1 MKQLSGL
8 DASFLYME
16 TPEMPMHVGALHLF
30 ELPAGYKGSFVA
42 DMRRHMAARL
52 PLAPALRRKL
62 AWMPFNLA
70 NPVWVD
76 AAPDLDQHIE
86 AVKLP
91 KGSTIADLEAQVGEL
106 HPLLLERDKPL
117 WKFYVFE
124 GIAPGPQKQKRYGLY
139 TKLHHAA
146 VDGQAAVALAAAIL
160 DVSPEPRD
168 IGQAKRPPK
177 SLQIGMAEMLSGVFA
192 NQLQQYASIVK
203 NLPTTVGALSQV
215 ARQGASGV
223 AGAALAKVRG
233 KAKAAEDSVS
243 LGRAPRTRLN
253 ASVTPLRAFAAASL
267 PMAELKALRR
277 AHDATLNDIVL
288 MICSGALRR
297 YFLDHG
303 PLPRQSLVAAV
314 PVSTR
319 AAGDTSSNNQASMT
333 VVKLGTHLADP
344 MKRLR
349 YVKEAT
355 AAMKASLG
363 SVKTLM
369 PIDFPSLGV
378 PWLMSA
384 VTAVYGRAR
393 VADRIPPVANVAIS
407 NVPGPAFPL
416 YMAGGRMLV
425 NYPTSIV
432 VHGVALNITVQS
444 YNDSLDFG
452 MMACGKA
459 MPQVAELAAHLHEAF
474 AELKAL
480 PATAAL
486 PADGAPAKAA
496 GTRVAPRKRVAS
508 RAPVT
513 DATTTPRASAP
524 SGAVA
529 HR

>member
-1 MKQLSGL
+1 
-8 DASFLYME
+8 
-16 TPEMPMHVGALHLF
+16 
-30 ELPAGYKGSFVA
+30 
-42 DMRRHMAARL
+42 
-52 PLAPALRRKL
+52 
-62 AWMPFNLA
+62 
-70 NPVWVD
+70 
-76 AAPDLDQHIE
+76 
-86 AVKLP
+86 
-91 KGSTIADLEAQVGEL
+91 
-106 HPLLLERDKPL
+106 
-117 WKFYVFE
+117 
-124 GIAPGPQKQKRYGLY
+124 
-139 TKLHHAA
+139 
-146 VDGQAAVALAAAIL
+146 
-160 DVSPEPRD
+160 
-168 IGQAKRPPK
+168 
-177 SLQIGMAEMLSGVFA
+177 
-192 NQLQQYASIVK
+192 
-203 NLPTTVGALSQV
+203 
-215 ARQGASGV
+215 
-223 AGAALAKVRG
+223 
-233 KAKAAEDSVS
+233 
-243 LGRAPRTRLN
+243 
-253 ASVTPLRAFAAASL
+253 
-267 PMAELKALRR
+267 
-277 AHDATLNDIVL
+277 
-288 MICSGALRR
+288 
-297 YFLDHG
+297 
-303 PLPRQSLVAAV
+303 LPRQSLVAAV